1 MKGRSLD
8 RILILVCA
16 LTLAAFLPKVVWPG
30 AGVYRDVLTEQVLL
44 NLGGLAKLAF
54 LGIATLFAA
63 RVARRL
69 ESGNPARLPWSL
81 LALGIGGFLGGQL
94 ILGVYQLVLQ
104 VPSPFP
110 SAADVLFVGAYPLLV
125 AALLAF
131 IRAYREAGYPVGSRA
146 EHLLTALGGAALLVA
161 PTWALIRPILA
172 APAAP
177 LERALN
183 AAYPLMDV
191 VVLLPILVLLRIA
204 SRFRGGQVARVFAS
218 LLGGIFFLC
227 AGDVLFAYFSVLG
240 RKELDPLVDAT
251 FVLSYFFLAHGALGQ
266 YRLLTE

>member
-1 MKGRSLD
+1 MKGRSLEGL
-8 RILILVCA
+8 LILVCA
-16 LTLAAFLPKVVWPG
+16 LAVAAFLPKVAWPG
-30 AGVYRDVLTEQVLL
+30 AGVYQDVLREQVLL
-44 NLGGLAKLAF
+44 NIGGLVKLAF
-54 LGIATLFAA
+54 LATATVFAA
-63 RVARRL
+63 LAARRL
-69 ESGNPARLPWSL
+69 EPGNPARLPWSL
-81 LALGIGGFLGGQL
+81 LALGIGAFLAGQL
-94 ILGVYQLVLQ
+94 VLGVYQLVLQ

-110 SAADVLFVGAYPLLV
+110 SAADVLFVGAYPLLI

-131 IRAYREAGYPVGSRA
+131 VRAYREAGYPVGSRA
-146 EHLLTALGGAALLVA
+146 EHIGTAALGAALLA
-161 PTWALIRPILA
+161 WPTWALVRPILA

-183 AAYPLMDV
+183 AAYPLLDV

-218 LLGGIFFLC
+218 LLAGMLFLC

-251 FVLSYFFLAHGALGQ
+251 FVLSYFFLAHGTLGQ
-266 YRLLTE
+266 YRLLTD